1 MSDENLFTTFIGDK
15 RQKETEIAD
24 SLESESISSE
34 AS

>member
-24 SLESESISSE
+24 SLAAIQEQKIL
-34 AS
+34 